1 MKKPFISAFE
11 AKFQAAA
18 LQHLM
23 LSRIEKL
30 QTIQRQQKK
39 EGVASGERPVITLKP
54 LSREMS
60 VQTQTDIEFSNF
72 NEQAYQVLPES
83 IKEKLFLI
91 ETNLADA
98 KISNQAIFDDIHNV
112 FIFLRNESKF
122 YTNQAYIQQCL
133 KLAVECVKSLFERKT
148 VSSDAKKYFQM
159 TQSMFQYYFSH
170 ANDNRK
176 MLALHL
182 QFRDLIKSDDALI
195 YLIQDEID
203 GVLLDIEEATYKTT
217 QTRLSQAPDTLEEQ
231 PLPNPENPLG
241 HKFSE
246 RWAKLQSASMKPK
259 AFQAKLSNLSHEIS
273 QHTYAHKRSTNPTD
287 WKTFLSLA
295 LAVEARLIEHMQTSR
310 SPNTIRPLSKAMQR
324 SAHYFRLLHIHY
336 QHVGAS
342 KTLKAELKQ
351 SYELME
357 TRSTNYEQML
367 ACYYVETSEK
377 TSPKEK
383 ENARQ
388 VRASYQTEMRDDTTA
403 LCAQYRELSQPLGA
417 AVAPKK
423 KSKPAKEIS
432 IENRRTLLETNLLAH
447 SKSPYDL
454 YQDARKYLNAVLN
467 QASPKSDYDVTYLH
481 QLDNHYDA
489 SVNGIFDPLESKQL
503 LALALGDNRSLVK
516 RAIELY
522 YEAKC
527 RHADEL
533 YKMHPS
539 DNFITTERFCTH
551 FRREAY
557 AFLLQSCE
565 SGYAIQNLVLL
576 KQNCLDIIHA
586 ENYRAPLLEALA
598 RHQLDAIAPR
608 LAAKAAS
615 EVHAEKNNDTHIETS
630 TPKIKIL
637 LHKAPKIAPATK
649 ALDEETIWKRLCAEY
664 AVKSVNFNNYL
675 NRIKHEGLTDETA
688 DFLYDAITNSDR
700 RLLLDEDNEA
710 AFFELY
716 DMLLTQHYKPQ
727 EYEALEDAKADN
739 ILNAKK
745 DAEVPADKRMPKSIK
760 LGEALLQYSRVYSA
774 KRQLDCLFSLGDSY
788 LSLLKIAPTR
798 AYKKRAEEVYR
809 EAPSHAKKMGKA
821 ADVMRKI
828 MDAMRLIKAVGF
840 EREQANID
848 ALENSTL
855 RKDKATRLINY
866 GLFQSIENTP
876 LDLEYRA
883 QVIHQ
888 LGDNLILRSQINNLA
903 FPITNAREYSV
914 KTALFL
920 QNLYQEQKSIL
931 SVLSGHISAM
941 WQWYTGLPADVGE
954 HYLHPL
960 KKHHALLLDYCAT
973 MENLRDDQLL
983 SLPEAI
989 IRPFK
994 AILPELE
1001 DKIQRVSTIEET
1013 LPTLNNMRKQKTR
1026 EFSLI
1031 IPNDFRELSNLP
1043 EEVKLAMKLMDDK
1056 KYWQA
1061 LELMAS
1067 FQSQGFTSKKE
1078 VQPILFLNACILKW
1092 LVTIISSP
1100 HFKTSLG
1107 ENNALITSYDHTVQA
1122 ILDMQHKCL
1131 NKAKKNNKP
1140 LSKMCDALLKN
1151 TLSVLD
1157 GEAYLQACRL
1167 FNRTDETASG
1177 CRAAALQSLDPN
1189 KSSSFQIT

>member
-1 MKKPFISAFE
+1 MKKTFISAFE
-11 AKFQAAA
+11 AKFQVVA

-23 LSRIEKL
+23 ISRIEKL
-30 QTIQRQQKK
+30 HALQLKQEA
-39 EGVASGERPVITLKP
+39 EGVAPGERPVITLKP

-60 VQTQTDIEFSNF
+60 VQTQTDIDSSTF
-72 NEQAYQVLPES
+72 NGQDYQVLPES
-83 IKEKLFLI
+83 VKEKLSWV
-91 ETNLADA
+91 EKNLTRADT
-98 KISNQAIFDDIHNV
+98 SNQAIFNDV
-112 FIFLRNESKF
+112 CSIFNALRKESKF

-133 KLAVECVKSLFERKT
+133 KLAVLCVERLFAQKI
-148 VSSDAKKYFQM
+148 VSTDTKKYCRI
-159 TQSMFQYYFSH
+159 TQSMFQYYFSQ

-182 QFRDLIKSDDALI
+182 QFRDIIKSDDALI
-195 YLIQDEID
+195 YLIQDEVD
-203 GVLLDIEEATYKTT
+203 GALLDTEETIHKTT

-231 PLPNPENPLG
+231 SLPNLENPLS
-241 HKFSE
+241 HNFSE

-259 AFQAKLSNLSHEIS
+259 ALQAKLSNLSHEIS
-273 QHTYAHKRSTNPTD
+273 QHAYAHKHSTNPTD

-310 SPNTIRPLSKAMQR
+310 SPNAIRPLSKAMQR
-324 SAHYFRLLHIHY
+324 SAQYFRLLHIHY

-342 KTLKAELKQ
+342 KTLIAELKQ
-351 SYELME
+351 SHELME

-377 TSPKEK
+377 TSSAEK

-388 VRASYQTEMRDDTTA
+388 VRASYQSEMRDETTA
-403 LCAQYRELSQPLGA
+403 LCAQFRELSQPLGA

-423 KSKPAKEIS
+423 KSKPVQDIPL
-432 IENRRTLLETNLLAH
+432 ENRRTLLETNLLAG

-467 QASPKSDYDVTYLH
+467 QASPKSAYDVTYLH

-489 SVNGIFDPLESKQL
+489 SVHGISDPLESEQL
-503 LALALGDNRSLVK
+503 LALALGDNRSMLK
-516 RAIELY
+516 RAVELY

-527 RHADEL
+527 RHADAL
-533 YKMHPS
+533 YTMHPS

-565 SGYAIQNLVLL
+565 PGYEIQDITLF
-576 KQNCLDIIHA
+576 KKNCLGIIHA

-608 LAAKAAS
+608 LAAEAAS
-615 EVHAEKNNDTHIETS
+615 EKLAEKDDDTHIETS
-630 TPKIKIL
+630 TPKINIL
-637 LHKAPKIAPATK
+637 LHKAPKIAPAVK
-649 ALDEETIWKRLCAEY
+649 ALDEETIWERLCAEY
-664 AVKSVNFNNYL
+664 AVKSVDFNDYL
-675 NRIKHEGLTDETA
+675 NKIKHEGLTDETA
-688 DFLYDAITNSDR
+688 DFLYEAITNADR

-745 DAEVPADKRMPKSIK
+745 DAEVPADKRMPKTIK
-760 LGEALLQYSRVYSA
+760 LGEALLQYSRVYSS
-774 KRQLDCLFSLGDSY
+774 KRQLDGLFSLGDSY
-788 LSLLKIAPTR
+788 LNLLKIAPTR

-809 EAPSHAKKMGKA
+809 EALSHAKKMENA
-821 ADVMRKI
+821 ADVMRTI
-828 MDAMRLIKAVGF
+828 MDAMRLIKAVAF

-855 RKDKATRLINY
+855 RKDKKKRLMNY

-876 LDLEYRA
+876 IDLEHRA
-883 QVIHQ
+883 QIIHQ

-903 FPITNAREYSV
+903 FPITNAREYSAN
-914 KTALFL
+914 TALFL
-920 QNLYQEQKSIL
+920 QHLYQEQKSIL

-941 WQWYTGLPADVGE
+941 WQWYIGLPTDVGE
-954 HYLHPL
+954 HYVQPL
-960 KKHHALLLDYCAT
+960 KKHHKSLIDYCAT
-973 MENLRDDQLL
+973 MEGLRDDQLL
-983 SLPEAI
+983 SLPEAMI
-989 IRPFK
+989 QPFK

-1001 DKIQRVSTIEET
+1001 DKIQRASAIEET
-1013 LPTLNNMRKQKTR
+1013 LPTLDDMSKQKTLG
-1026 EFSLI
+1026 FSLI
-1031 IPNDFRELSNLP
+1031 IPNDFRELSNLS
-1043 EEVKLAMKLMDDK
+1043 EEVKRAIKLIDDS
-1056 KYWQA
+1056 KYWLA

-1067 FQSQGFTSKKE
+1067 FQIQGFTSKKE
-1078 VQPILFLNACILKW
+1078 VQPIFFLNACILKW

-1100 HFKTSLG
+1100 HFKASLG

-1122 ILDMQHKCL
+1122 ILDIQHKCL
-1131 NKAKKNNKP
+1131 HKAKKNNKR
-1140 LSKMCDALLKN
+1140 LNKMCDALAQN

-1157 GEAYLQACRL
+1157 GEAYLQACSI
-1167 FNRTDETASG
+1167 FNTTDETASDDIKNA
-1177 CRAAALQSLDPN
+1177 CVSQSHL
-1189 KSSSFQIT
+1189 